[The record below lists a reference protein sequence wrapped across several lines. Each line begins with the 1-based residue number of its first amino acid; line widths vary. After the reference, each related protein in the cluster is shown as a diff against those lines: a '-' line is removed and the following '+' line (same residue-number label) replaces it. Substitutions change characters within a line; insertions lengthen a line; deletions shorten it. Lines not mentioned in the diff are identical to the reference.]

1 MHLSSSLGV
10 AVETNIPDIVKEDSG
25 LQPYVLPTQL
35 NPNSDIHRKPPFWSP
50 FLRHESRGSRT
61 TSTAFASNY
70 THLQFTGLLD
80 LDHHRVALRLMRRV
94 FYLAQD
100 SSRICEHDTNLKK
113 LSCIVPRVT
122 VTYHRF
128 VACCSNLRRSTRA
141 AKITRT
147 TKPAAIIKAEEKPG
161 TTEMLAKQKVFN
173 VKMVA
178 FLDAAYQEFVD
189 APVKKDFHE
198 DFRKRFRSTFKEG
211 EDILDKAIFKWFS
224 NTQSERT
231 KPNPILK
238 MLKKLK
244 SVPERRN
251 QLELTLKPLL
261 EGIQKFCEVNFK
273 AEFSA
278 EDTETSFQLHLT
290 SNDSPSSTLEP
301 DRNLVT
307 PRETLLVG
315 KSEGQDHASKIR
327 DESERE
333 RVVNQSLGET
343 EFDIGELDDA
353 ANLVEGDIEMS
364 VEISP
369 HNRSRQNFH
378 SPSLNSEEEDVIALP
393 PDPRGPNRERPAP
406 VDSEEEGEIVSP
418 PQRPGP
424 KRGAVVS
431 SDEEI
436 ESPPQRP
443 GQKRGAV
450 VSSDEE
456 IESPPQRP
464 GQKRGA
470 VVSSDEE
477 IESPPQR
484 PGQKRG
490 AVVSS
495 DEEIESPPQRLG
507 PKRRAV
513 VSSDEVIEAPPQRP
527 TQKRPAEVGSD
538 EEDTALHPHRP
549 EKRSADSDSDE
560 DSDTGHETLRCAKK
574 FRKHIPKLASPIW
587 RSDGDRDEIAQGP
600 KKRSLAPVDSDEEKD
615 AAESSKCEQK
625 KETPLPRRTK
635 EKKLQ
640 SAVSNVKTTARRKA
654 KSTQPQS
661 NLITYKNQKLRKYCE
676 DDIWWCYCSKT
687 PSGHPFTSLNGLRRH
702 AKKCYCVA
710 KPAKDSVT

>member
-1 MHLSSSLGV
+1 MS
-10 AVETNIPDIVKEDSG
+10 
-25 LQPYVLPTQL
+25 
-35 NPNSDIHRKPPFWSP
+35 
-50 FLRHESRGSRT
+50 
-61 TSTAFASNY
+61 
-70 THLQFTGLLD
+70 
-80 LDHHRVALRLMRRV
+80 
-94 FYLAQD
+94 
-100 SSRICEHDTNLKK
+100 
-113 LSCIVPRVT
+113 
-122 VTYHRF
+122 
-128 VACCSNLRRSTRA
+128 SNLRRSSRA

-364 VEISP
+364 VEISREFSAFCFISAYTP
-369 HNRSRQNFH
+369 AAHNRSRQNFH

-424 KRGAVVS
+424 KRGAVVSSDEIESPPQRPGQKRGAVVS

-513 VSSDEVIEAPPQRP
+513 VSSDEEIESPPQRLGPKRRAVVSSDEVIEAPPQRP

-538 EEDTALHPHRP
+538 R
-549 EKRSADSDSDE
+549 
-560 DSDTGHETLRCAKK
+560 HEGG
-574 FRKHIPKLASPIW
+574 F
-587 RSDGDRDEIAQGP
+587 QG
-600 KKRSLAPVDSDEEKD
+600 
-615 AAESSKCEQK
+615 
-625 KETPLPRRTK
+625 
-635 EKKLQ
+635 
-640 SAVSNVKTTARRKA
+640 
-654 KSTQPQS
+654 
-661 NLITYKNQKLRKYCE
+661 
-676 DDIWWCYCSKT
+676 
-687 PSGHPFTSLNGLRRH
+687 
-702 AKKCYCVA
+702 
-710 KPAKDSVT
+710 